1 MAQNV
6 REKNNLQIDL
16 HKVSTSRGQS
26 FAPEEFTF
34 NAPSNL
40 SSFVFRPLSPNAAA
54 SFLNPSQDAGA
65 SFIGTD
71 PKRWEYFLYALA
83 IHYQTTLCLGSCHV
97 NFHSSYARQLKYI
110 DQSDNSS

>member
-1 MAQNV
+1 MHLFSASNSTVKSQTKPAPKQNLKGKRGLHV
-6 REKNNLQIDL
+6 DLQ
-16 HKVSTSRGQS
+16 KVSTSRGQS

-34 NAPSNL
+34 TAPSNL

-71 PKRWEYFLYALA
+71 PKR
-83 IHYQTTLCLGSCHV
+83 LGLFQK
-97 NFHSSYARQLKYI
+97 NI
-110 DQSDNSS
+110 I